1 MTEHTTIQITK
12 AQADELQ
19 ERRTHDNESYKSVTA
34 RLLEGNSSAIDSGE
48 LAKQIVDQIG
58 ATAGGPQVDDG
69 EIAREVARQ
78 LDYTAISDR
87 VSKQVVSELQQ

>member
-19 ERRTHDNESYKSVTA
+19 ARRTHDDESYKSVIA
-34 RLLEGNSSAIDSGE
+34 RLLEGDSSAIDADE
-48 LAKQIVDQIG
+48 LAGRIVDQIG
-58 ATAGGPQVDDG
+58 ATAGGPQVDDS

-78 LDYTAISDR
+78 LDYAHIATK
-87 VSKQVVSELQQ
+87 VSGQVVGELRE